1 MFSWQDSAWNAWLP
15 IRERLPHAI
24 LIRGAEGSGELEF
37 AQEVAQSLLCEKPR
51 GDRRGCGT
59 FPACGWVVQGNHPD
73 FPPLL
78 PGSMAP
84 QPQGGGAEPTKK
96 GKSSEK
102 IPIEQGCELA

>member
-51 GDRRGCGT
+51 GDRRGWGT
-59 FPACGWVVQGNHPD
+59 FPACGGFVQGQHPD
-73 FPPLL
+73 FRLLL
-78 PGSMAP
+78 PRGLEARP
-84 QPQGGGAEPTKK
+84 HEEGPEPGKK
-96 GKSSEK
+96 GQDDDNVRHEHGV
-102 IPIEQGCELA
+102 EVD